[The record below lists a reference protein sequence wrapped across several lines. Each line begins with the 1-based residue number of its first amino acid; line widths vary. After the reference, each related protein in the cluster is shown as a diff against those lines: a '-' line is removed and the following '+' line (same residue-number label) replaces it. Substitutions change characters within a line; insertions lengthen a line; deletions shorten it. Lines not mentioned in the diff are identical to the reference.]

1 MRGART
7 RLCRAG
13 LLCLALSLPAAAQGA
28 DRPAAPSL
36 TLPRGATETAR
47 TRSAFAALR
56 LPVGRWTAGHMP
68 MVDLRGGVEQTA
80 WRIADSDTGTLAL
93 ITGLAAQLADAG
105 FSPIFACATD
115 DCGGFD
121 FRYAAP
127 ILPEPEMHVDLGDFQ
142 YQVMIRGRGDQADYA
157 ALIASR
163 SGETAFAE
171 LIYVAQAGA
180 PPPTPPP
187 ASTPAP
193 APSPQAEPASA
204 PFATRIEAEGHV
216 VLDDLAFAS
225 GSADLAAGPS
235 AALSDLAAYLAA
247 HPAARVT
254 IVGHTDSS
262 GNAAANRDLSRAR
275 ARSVMAR
282 LIADYGVAPAQLSAD
297 GIGALAPLTT
307 NLTETGRQKN
317 RRVEAVLTSTR

>member
-1 MRGART
+1 
-7 RLCRAG
+7 
-13 LLCLALSLPAAAQGA
+13 LPTAAPGS
-28 DRPAAPSL
+28 DRPAAPVL
-36 TLPRGATETAR
+36 ALPRGATETAR
-47 TRSAFAALR
+47 TGSAFGALR

-68 MVDLRGGVEQTA
+68 MVDLRGGIEQTA

-93 ITGLAAQLADAG
+93 ITGLSAQLADAG
-105 FSPIFACATD
+105 FRPIFACATD

-157 ALIASR
+157 ALITSR

-171 LIYVAQAGA
+171 LIYVAQGAA
-180 PPPTPPP
+180 PPPAPN
-187 ASTPAP
+187 AAPAP
-193 APSPQAEPASA
+193 APSPQAEPAPVA
-204 PFATRIEAEGHV
+204 FATRIEAEGHV
-216 VLDDLAFAS
+216 VLDGLAFAS
-225 GSADLAAGPS
+225 GSADLAAGPDTG
-235 AALSDLAAYLAA
+235 LKDLAAYLAA

-262 GNAAANRDLSRAR
+262 GNPAANRDLSRAR

-282 LIADYGVAPAQLSAD
+282 LIADYGVAPVQLSAD

-307 NLTETGRQKN
+307 NLTEAGRQKN